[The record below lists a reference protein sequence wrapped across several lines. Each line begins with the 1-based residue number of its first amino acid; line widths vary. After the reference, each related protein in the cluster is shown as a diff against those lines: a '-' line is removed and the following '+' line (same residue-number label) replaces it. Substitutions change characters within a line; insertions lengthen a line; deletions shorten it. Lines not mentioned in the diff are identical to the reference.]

1 LGYYLLIFY
10 PMHLA
15 GLSGM
20 ARRVP
25 EYADFF
31 IPFITVGFH
40 GTILLIFS
48 TLTFIRSY
56 FIYLSHINHANYF

>member
-1 LGYYLLIFY
+1 
-10 PMHLA
+10 MHLA

-25 EYADFF
+25 EYADFY
-31 IPFITVGFH
+31 IPFMVVGFH

-48 TLTFIRSY
+48 TITFIRSFY
-56 FIYLSHINHANYF
+56 IYLSNTNHSNYL